1 VQLDAQSKFSVQ
13 EARIVQVETALSN
26 ASKQC
31 RDVQLQLDASE
42 AAASKAKLATSS
54 RLLWLGDVWEEIG
67 RVRTILAGS
76 SDGMSQSPIA
86 DRWPLSHD
94 ETIAAEQNRMSIIV
108 TQLTDIRLQIQLIMR
123 RSEDDAQMIA
133 CIEPLKRQL
142 AAATGQQERLAV
154 RLEEKVLT
162 CARTHAR
169 THAPAAF
176 ARPETAVNLG
186 RRCSGRCTRE
196 ALA

>member
-169 THAPAAF
+169 ASRLCAAG
-176 ARPETAVNLG
+176 TAVNFG
-186 RRCSGRCTRE
+186 WRCSGRCTRE